1 MPKAKT
7 RDAIQSRVNI
17 DIKTKLAQSEF
28 GESRMTERIVSAY
41 YGSKEVFIAV
51 ENYHKK
57 IQHEKLK

>member
-41 YGSKEVFIAV
+41 YGSKEVFTVV
-51 ENYHKK
+51 ERYYKNK
-57 IQHEKLK
+57 